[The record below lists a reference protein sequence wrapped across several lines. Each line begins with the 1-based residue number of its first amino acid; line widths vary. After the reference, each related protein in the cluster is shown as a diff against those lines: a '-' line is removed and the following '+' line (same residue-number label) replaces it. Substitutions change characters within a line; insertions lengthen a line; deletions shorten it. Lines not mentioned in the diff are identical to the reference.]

1 MCLIILIFACI
12 YHSSYL
18 ASLAPWIHHVS
29 HPTKH
34 NFLLNWIV
42 KIIYYVSNFFTN
54 QGDILVLDINNS
66 FLGSNWF
73 RFLPSHVS

>member
-1 MCLIILIFACI
+1 MFLI
-12 YHSSYL
+12 
-18 ASLAPWIHHVS
+18 
-29 HPTKH
+29 
-34 NFLLNWIV
+34 
-42 KIIYYVSNFFTN
+42 FFTN